1 MTAGAA
7 THALAGGAKGIE
19 AELVEALLP
28 QTQCT
33 KCGFDGCAPYA
44 QAIAS
49 GAAQINRC
57 PPGGAA
63 GIARLA
69 QLLRRPIL
77 PLDPQ
82 RGIEGP
88 RRLAWIDPELCI
100 GCTKC
105 IQACPV
111 DAIIGAQRRMHTVIA
126 ASCTGCDLC
135 VAPCPVDCI
144 EMRALPA
151 STAACPWSE
160 SDAAAARG
168 RHLAQSARRA
178 RVRARRDERLN
189 ARAATACEGVD
200 EAARRKRA
208 VIDAAV
214 QRARERLLAARIEPG
229 GPGR

>member
-1 MTAGAA
+1 MTPGAA
-7 THALAGGAKGIE
+7 TLALADRAQDVDTE
-19 AELVEALLP
+19 RVEALLP

-49 GAAQINRC
+49 GAAPINRC

-82 RGIEGP
+82 QGTEGP
-88 RRLAWIDPELCI
+88 RRMAWIDPELCI

-151 STAACPWSE
+151 STEASPWSE

-168 RHLAQSARRA
+168 RHLTRGARLA
-178 RVRARRDERLN
+178 RERARREERLS
-189 ARAATACEGVD
+189 ARAAAAGGED

-208 VIDAAV
+208 VIDSAM